1 MNNKSW
7 NPTGYS
13 MNCFIP
19 PSLELFLAVPIVQVY
34 GPIFP
39 VLKVWHEYWTKH
51 FLYYIKCVLHGWIPI
66 FILCREN
73 QEKYC
78 YLNLMIKWFWW
89 CSVHTLWKKKI
100 YVVPFTLPL
109 VASLTCFS
117 HKHSMAEKKGKEWKA
132 EMEAFEWRYNKEIIV
147 LEKTGMWLKRKRRG
161 NLPRVA
167 AESVIPVT

>member
-1 MNNKSW
+1 
-7 NPTGYS
+7 

-117 HKHSMAEKKGKEWKA
+117 HKHSVAGKGDFFKVRNRDGGFWVGGKQ
-132 EMEAFEWRYNKEIIV
+132 
-147 LEKTGMWLKRKRRG
+147 G
-161 NLPRVA
+161 NQCACPMSIYR
-167 AESVIPVT
+167 EN